1 MCTISAFLEKAAN
14 SLQPNASISSI
25 LSNQNISAGCPVG
38 HCLEES
44 QPSERPFAPVCNL
57 AGSLLPYVAHP
68 SERTFRG
75 SIPALW
81 GHWLLGFG
89 GIELCPQ
96 MPCEGPLQLFDALAG
111 DGADFVEL

>member
-1 MCTISAFLEKAAN
+1 MCTISAFSKKAAN

-44 QPSERPFAPVCNL
+44 Q
-57 AGSLLPYVAHP
+57 P